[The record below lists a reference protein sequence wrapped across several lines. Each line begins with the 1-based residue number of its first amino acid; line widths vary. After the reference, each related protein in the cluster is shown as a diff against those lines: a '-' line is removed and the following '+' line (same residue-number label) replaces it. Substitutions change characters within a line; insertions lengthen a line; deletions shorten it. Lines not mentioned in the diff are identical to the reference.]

1 MLQTDYRND
10 MMFYTI
16 YMIYIMMLNSPT
28 NEISL
33 LTMTIQIQL
42 LKNVRLQHQEM
53 NVYKMRFK
61 KIDET

>member
-1 MLQTDYRND
+1 MDYRNY

-16 YMIYIMMLNSPT
+16 YVIYTMVLNSPT

-33 LTMTIQIQL
+33 QTMTIQIQL

>member
-1 MLQTDYRND
+1 MDYRND

-42 LKNVRLQHQEM
+42 LKNVILQHQEM

-61 KIDET
+61 KIDETW